1 MSCHR
6 IDELIELLS
15 PAWKKQGH
23 LNLVEVIAELAKEA
37 GHSDD
42 LSTITD
48 DMLIYH
54 LKMKGEKKDA
64 MIPGIAKDVEVD
76 FKAALLKARGITK

>member
-6 IDELIELLS
+6 IDELIEFLS
-15 PAWKKQGH
+15 PEWKKQGH
-23 LNLVEVIAELAKEA
+23 LNLVEMLAELAKEA
-37 GHSDD
+37 GHNGD
-42 LSTITD
+42 LTSITD

-54 LKMKGEKKDA
+54 LKMKDEKKDA

-76 FKAALLKARGITK
+76 FKTALLKARGITK